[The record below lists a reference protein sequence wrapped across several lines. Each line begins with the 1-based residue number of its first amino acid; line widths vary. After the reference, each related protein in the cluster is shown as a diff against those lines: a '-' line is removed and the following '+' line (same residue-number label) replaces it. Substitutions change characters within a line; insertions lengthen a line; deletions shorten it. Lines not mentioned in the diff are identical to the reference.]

1 MISLSYYIFLALGL
15 FFIGIFGMIFRRN
28 LIVMCA
34 CIEIV
39 INALIVLFAA
49 IAHFNGDTTGY
60 IVVFFLIAMAAA
72 EAAVG
77 LTLIVLLYKKLKAIH
92 SEEAGELKG

>member
-1 MISLSYYIFLALGL
+1 MIPLSYYVILALGL
-15 FFIGIFGMIFRRN
+15 FFIGIFGMLFRRN

-49 IAHFNGDTTGY
+49 ISHFNGDTTGY

-77 LTLIVLLYKKLKAIH
+77 LTLIVLLYKKYRAIH
-92 SEEAGELKG
+92 SEELGELKG

>member
-1 MISLSYYIFLALGL
+1 MIPLSYYIALAICL

-49 IAHFNGDTTGY
+49 ISYFNKDTTGY

-77 LTLIVLLYKKLKAIH
+77 LTLIVLLYKKRRAIH
-92 SEEAGELKG
+92 SEELGELKG

>member
-1 MISLSYYIFLALGL
+1 MIPFSYYVILAITLI
-15 FFIGIFGMIFRRN
+15 FIGIFGMVFRRN

-49 IAHFNGDTTGY
+49 ISYFHRDTTGY
-60 IVVFFLIAMAAA
+60 LVVFFLIAMAAA

-77 LTLIVLLYKKLKAIH
+77 LTLIVLLYKKQRAIH
-92 SEEAGELKG
+92 SEEVSELKG